1 MSQGLIFMSMVNK
14 MRKIVRKH
22 YGKHTQKRIFKVFAI
37 LIAIIILAIS
47 IDVNWLWVGDYR
59 ILIPFDFKTVH
70 LDDYRGD
77 ESMEIPSH
85 IGPFTVNHVNFSIFR
100 ENENITSIYIPSDFD
115 PEVLIGIEDCVNLKK
130 IEFEEGITVLNMQVF
145 NCDNLEEVIIP
156 EGVVELRGCF
166 NRCSSLGDVKLPSTL
181 KIAKCYDFEDT
192 LFYELHKE
200 DKYYVVGDG
209 VLLFFNGDK
218 NGDIVIPSGVKYYN
232 GSLYTDDE
240 ETLRKIYIP
249 DTMKALDVWIYDGDT
264 YYFGA
269 EEFESLELN
278 DLNSGPKGTIVAPA
292 NSYMEQYCKE
302 NGYNFRVM
310 TEEEEAEWREK
321 TEAATSEITYQ
332 E

>member
-1 MSQGLIFMSMVNK
+1 
-14 MRKIVRKH
+14 
-22 YGKHTQKRIFKVFAI
+22 
-37 LIAIIILAIS
+37 
-47 IDVNWLWVGDYR
+47 
-59 ILIPFDFKTVH
+59 
-70 LDDYRGD
+70 
-77 ESMEIPSH
+77 
-85 IGPFTVNHVNFSIFR
+85 
-100 ENENITSIYIPSDFD
+100 
-115 PEVLIGIEDCVNLKK
+115 
-130 IEFEEGITVLNMQVF
+130 MQVF

-218 NGDIVIPSGVKYYN
+218 NGDIVIPNGVKYYN

-310 TEEEEAEWREK
+310 TEEEEKTWREL
-321 TEAATSEITYQ
+321 TEAAASEITYQ
-332 E
+332 Y